1 MIPQRE
7 EIKAEEDTEKAALSE
22 LESSVVEKESA
33 TASTDVQA
41 QTSSAT
47 ASQDSC
53 ETSQLADGEVEILP
67 QSVALLD
74 EARQCQVCFPLS
86 IAWFTLC

>member
-41 QTSSAT
+41 QTSSA
-47 ASQDSC
+47 AARQDTR
-53 ETSQLADGEVEILP
+53 ETSQLAEVEVEIL
-67 QSVALLD
+67 SEHIALLN
-74 EARQCQVCFPLS
+74 EARQFQVRFPLC
-86 IAWFTLC
+86 IAC

>member
-22 LESSVVEKESA
+22 LESSVVEKESS
-33 TASTDVQA
+33 TASADVQA

-47 ASQDSC
+47 ASHDSR
-53 ETSQLADGEVEILP
+53 ETSQLANGEVEILP
-67 QSVALLD
+67 EHIALLD
-74 EARQCQVCFPLS
+74 EARQFQVRFPLS
-86 IAWFTLC
+86 IAYFTLC

>member
-1 MIPQRE
+1 M
-7 EIKAEEDTEKAALSE
+7 SE

-41 QTSSAT
+41 QTSSA
-47 ASQDSC
+47 AARQDTR

-67 QSVALLD
+67 EHIALLD
-74 EARQCQVCFPLS
+74 EVRQYQVCFPLS